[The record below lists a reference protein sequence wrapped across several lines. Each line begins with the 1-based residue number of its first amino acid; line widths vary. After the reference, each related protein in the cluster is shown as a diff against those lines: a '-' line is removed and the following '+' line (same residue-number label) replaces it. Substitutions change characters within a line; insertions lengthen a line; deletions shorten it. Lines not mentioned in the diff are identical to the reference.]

1 MIKRPV
7 IGLVLLIALA
17 AACVFVPRMFNL
29 SPLEPAS
36 TPTPTP
42 TATPTDT
49 PVPLSAPAEM
59 NAATQTALT
68 GSPVQGAVIINE
80 GRPMGATAGSHMEIP
95 AAFSAS
101 SAAGEVREMRT
112 RAAMYCVQPDEIAVE
127 PWQPFAPG
135 KTFPFTP
142 PINWVGFYVT
152 VQYRDSAGNLSPLY
166 CDDIS
171 VEGMPA
177 VTP

>member
-1 MIKRPV
+1 M
-7 IGLVLLIALA
+7 VLIVLA

-29 SPLEPAS
+29 SPLEPA
-36 TPTPTP
+36 PTPTLTP
-42 TATPTDT
+42 AAPPTDT
-49 PVPLSAPAEM
+49 PVPFSPPAEM
-59 NAATQTALT
+59 NAATLTALT
-68 GSPVQGAVIINE
+68 NSPVQGAVVINE
-80 GRPMGATAGSHMEIP
+80 GRPMGAIAGTHIEIP

-101 SAAGEVREMRT
+101 STLGEVREMRA
-112 RAAMYCVQPDEIAVE
+112 RAAMYCVKPEEMAVE
-127 PWQPFAPG
+127 LWQPFTPV

-152 VQYRDSAGNLSPLY
+152 VQFRDSAGNLSPLY

-177 VTP
+177 LTP